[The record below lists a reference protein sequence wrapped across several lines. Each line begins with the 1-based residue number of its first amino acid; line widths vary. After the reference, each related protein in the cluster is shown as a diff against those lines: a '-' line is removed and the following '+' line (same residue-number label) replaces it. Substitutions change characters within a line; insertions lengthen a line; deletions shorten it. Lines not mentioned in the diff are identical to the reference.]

1 VLFLQPIL
9 AAVALKL
16 ENRLKDLAG
25 SNKVVRLDHAF
36 SSYSGDI
43 MGRTCLGA
51 GDENEEF
58 LSDPNF
64 SPNWYNVVHTMVLQT
79 PLFTGFPW
87 LIRYVK

>member
-1 VLFLQPIL
+1 MLSLQPIL

-36 SSYSGDI
+36 ACYSGDI
-43 MGRTCLGA
+43 MGRTCLGN
-51 GDENEEF
+51 GDESDEF
-58 LSDPNF
+58 LSDANF
-64 SPNWYNVVHTMVLQT
+64 SPDWYNVVHTMVLQT

-87 LIRYVK
+87 LIRYVD